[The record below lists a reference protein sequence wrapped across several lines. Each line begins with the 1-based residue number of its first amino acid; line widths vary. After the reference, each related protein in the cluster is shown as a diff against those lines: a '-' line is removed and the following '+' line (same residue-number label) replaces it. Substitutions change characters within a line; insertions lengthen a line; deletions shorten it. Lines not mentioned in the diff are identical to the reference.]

1 MMSLSHNQLQ
11 QKCWQHLWNTYPESR
26 YLCWHTKNEDIPH
39 KGETKQSYIVR
50 RSQDKAIGLLPGVW
64 DLVFYWKT
72 CLYIFD
78 VKVGKD
84 KLSENQIRFRDNVI
98 SQGGQAHEI
107 NELDQFIII
116 TKQIFNDGR

>member
-1 MMSLSHNQLQ
+1 
-11 QKCWQHLWNTYPESR
+11 
-26 YLCWHTKNEDIPH
+26 
-39 KGETKQSYIVR
+39 
-50 RSQDKAIGLLPGVW
+50 LLPGVW

-107 NELDQFIII
+107 NELDQFINI
-116 TKQIFNDGR
+116 TKHIFNDGR